1 MSQPLNVRNANQS
14 EDFSQHLRI
23 IVLGK
28 TGNGKSS
35 TVNSLCGQKI
45 FKVGSSPDS
54 ITEYCE
60 AVTFE
65 YFDRKILLV
74 DTPGRNFFS
83 WNNAFFTI

>member
-1 MSQPLNVRNANQS
+1 MANNVRLAEEGKDYSNY
-14 EDFSQHLRI
+14 LRLV
-23 IVLGK
+23 VLGK

-45 FKVGSSPDS
+45 FNVSSSPDS

-65 YFDRKILLV
+65 LFNRKILLV
-74 DTPGRNFFS
+74 DTPGS
-83 WNNAFFTI
+83 HLLKPL